1 MVHLDVS
8 RWNEARGTSTET
20 KSVGPSLLM
29 ATFVD
34 LPPEVCLQI
43 FPHLHLQG
51 LIAAEG
57 VCRLWKQLI
66 LVSDINPTRR
76 ALLALYKKI
85 VHDPLFL
92 PTRPWPLANLRPFDR
107 QAYIDALL
115 AQHNY
120 IPEDFRLWILEWP
133 ERAVIAC
140 SWPGLPAVFC
150 KEGADDVER
159 MNGFNYLGRIPPLL
173 HKITLDLRDICAPEF
188 SSDDGTRYRFED
200 RFYTFDDES
209 RDDEG
214 ESPDFDDKT
223 SQSDDPHSD
232 EGSEHSAWPE
242 VEDEY
247 YQSLEPFD
255 YSPPPGVSTLV
266 IPALLLWQWS
276 DGRQQWLALDPSSP
290 FAVYILQEGVYYREE
305 CRQYTTWISW
315 LKAQLRRMHRE
326 ALEEPHTGAYSQAYT
341 ADGQLMTADEW
352 FHTLPRY
359 EQPWTVEDEIRATE
373 GTTA

>member
-1 MVHLDVS
+1 M
-8 RWNEARGTSTET
+8 
-20 KSVGPSLLM
+20 SLSS
-29 ATFVD
+29 FGD
-34 LPPEVCLQI
+34 LSPEVSLQV
-43 FPHLHLQG
+43 FPHLHLKG

-57 VCRLWKQLI
+57 VCRQWKHFI
-66 LVSDINPTRR
+66 SVADINPTRR
-76 ALLALYKKI
+76 ALLALYRKI

-115 AQHNY
+115 AQHDHV
-120 IPEDFRLWILEWP
+120 PEDFRLWILEWP

-140 SWPGLPAVFC
+140 SWPGLPDVFC
-150 KEGADDVER
+150 REGADDVER
-159 MNGFNYLGRIPPLL
+159 MEGFNFLGRIPPLL
-173 HKITLDLRDICAPEF
+173 HKITLDLRDICAPEL
-188 SSDDGTRYRFED
+188 SSDDGTRHRFED
-200 RFYTFDDES
+200 QFRTFDDES
-209 RDDEG
+209 RDDEDD
-214 ESPDFDDKT
+214 SPDFDDET
-223 SQSDDPHSD
+223 SDFDDPHTD

-242 VEDEY
+242 AEDEY

-255 YSPPPGVSTLV
+255 YSPPPPGASTLV
-266 IPALLLWQWS
+266 IPALLLWEWS

-290 FAVYILQEGVYYREE
+290 FAVYILQDCDYYREE

-326 ALEEPHTGAYSQAYT
+326 ALEEKYTGEYPKAYT

-359 EQPWTVEDEIRATE
+359 EQPWTLEDETRAIE
-373 GTTA
+373 GKMTS